1 LIEVV
6 EDGVEDVGESLVFEE
21 KVNDVDEESCLAVK
35 CTQETRDQVHQ
46 NVLEFLVEFQQHEQL
61 ARAQLV

>member
-21 KVNDVDEESCLAVK
+21 KVNDVNEESRLAVE
-35 CTQETRDQVHQ
+35 CPQETRDQVHQ
-46 NVLEFLVEFQQHEQL
+46 NVLEFLVEFQQHKQL
-61 ARAQLV
+61 A